1 MPAGSARAAAET
13 EPPGGP
19 PGRSGKGGP
28 GGRPDF
34 ANLTEEQLEQIKARM
49 RSMGMS
55 DEQIEERIKRRREA
69 AANGE

>member
-1 MPAGSARAAAET
+1 
-13 EPPGGP
+13 
-19 PGRSGKGGP
+19 
-28 GGRPDF
+28 
-34 ANLTEEQLEQIKARM
+34 M